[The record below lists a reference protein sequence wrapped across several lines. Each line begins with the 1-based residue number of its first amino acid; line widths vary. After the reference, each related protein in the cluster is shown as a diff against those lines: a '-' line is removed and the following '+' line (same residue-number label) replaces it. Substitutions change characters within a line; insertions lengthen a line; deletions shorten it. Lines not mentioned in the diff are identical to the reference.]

1 MINKI
6 YSNIIH
12 YIIHSTTLP
21 FRLLF
26 NCSLSNLLIITHN
39 CLHIAMIITND
50 NSQQMSSLKITRTH
64 KTLVNILHSINHSL
78 CQLIVHSAIL
88 ALHSKTHHTELFT
101 KHLEQIFVL
110 SYLPFQS
117 ICFLLCLVN
126 ELP

>member
-6 YSNIIH
+6 YSNIIQ
-12 YIIHSTTLP
+12 YIIHSTTFP

-26 NCSLSNLLIITHN
+26 NRSLSYPLIITHN
-39 CLHIAMIITND
+39 CLHIAMIITYD

-64 KTLVNILHSINHSL
+64 KTLVNILHSIYHPL

-88 ALHSKTHHTELFT
+88 ALHSKTYHTELFT
-101 KHLEQIFVL
+101 KHLKQIFL
-110 SYLPFQS
+110 LAYLAFQS
-117 ICFLLCLVN
+117 ICFLLCLVY